1 MSTSEKLSGKKPFSP
16 IRVRY
21 ILPFTILVGLI
32 FYILIWV
39 SLNDQENFIESELE
53 SKGKA
58 LSAHIEGTVLL
69 DLLLEDSVA
78 LVNRIAEL
86 KSIEPDFKSLAFYNA
101 EKQLVVGE
109 GENNVFNPI
118 EFKKSAQ
125 YVDEDQSISIYKEL
139 ANNLNEPIGS
149 FVLSLSKKHGQV
161 IIRNSIVKLTL
172 VTVILLAF
180 VTALLWIISRRI
192 NTLTTNFINEREETS
207 LKLRKQ
213 TERLNK
219 ALRQEKHLGEMKTH
233 FVSVASHQFRTPLA
247 IIQTNSDILKIIAP
261 KVQPNLKDKMDKST
275 ARITAEIDRMTELMD
290 DVLILGKVSSGKMSI
305 NKSNMNLN
313 ELCSDISEQFNEINQ
328 NGRRLEYSVKT
339 TDTMIIADQ
348 KMLRHAI
355 TNLVSNAFK
364 YSNGSNPKLILD
376 QDQDIISIVI
386 EDQGIGI
393 PQKDL
398 NQLFQPFYRASNVV
412 EFSGSG
418 LGLSIV
424 KSYIELNKG
433 TISVET
439 EENKGS
445 RFEIRFK
452 RLPK

>member
-1 MSTSEKLSGKKPFSP
+1 M
-16 IRVRY
+16 
-21 ILPFTILVGLI
+21 
-32 FYILIWV
+32 
-39 SLNDQENFIESELE
+39 
-53 SKGKA
+53 
-58 LSAHIEGTVLL
+58 
-69 DLLLEDSVA
+69 
-78 LVNRIAEL
+78 
-86 KSIEPDFKSLAFYNA
+86 
-101 EKQLVVGE
+101 
-109 GENNVFNPI
+109 
-118 EFKKSAQ
+118 
-125 YVDEDQSISIYKEL
+125 
-139 ANNLNEPIGS
+139 NEPIGS

-180 VTALLWIISRRI
+180 VTSLLWIISRRI
-192 NTLTTNFINEREETS
+192 NTLTTNFINEREATS

-247 IIQTNSDILKIIAP
+247 IIQANSDILKIIAP

-305 NKSNMNLN
+305 NKLDLNLN

-328 NGRRLEYSVKT
+328 NGRRLEYTVKT
-339 TDTMIIADQ
+339 SDTMIKADQ

-393 PQKDL
+393 PKKDL
-398 NQLFQPFYRASNVV
+398 NQLFQPFFRASNVV